1 MSIPFY
7 PFTVDQGFH
16 LLPKIP
22 SKIHGKYG
30 KFSPIL
36 DSEKHYSTGIAELDK
51 ILGGGYPKGCTVLF
65 ELENEVTADQQ
76 LLFIAPL
83 IANQVLSGKGA
94 FIFPTQDL
102 NAKYIVEK
110 LGFYGVS
117 EKEFA
122 RVADFTV
129 YDDGERKPYIIS
141 YHAEGASHEENFRE
155 WIKKYGKLR
164 SEIGSPPVKIVGM
177 DSICFFHCGE
187 NYWRKVLTL
196 DSSPSTETTED

>member
-1 MSIPFY
+1 
-7 PFTVDQGFH
+7 
-16 LLPKIP
+16 
-22 SKIHGKYG
+22 
-30 KFSPIL
+30 
-36 DSEKHYSTGIAELDK
+36 
-51 ILGGGYPKGCTVLF
+51 LGGGYPKGCTVLF